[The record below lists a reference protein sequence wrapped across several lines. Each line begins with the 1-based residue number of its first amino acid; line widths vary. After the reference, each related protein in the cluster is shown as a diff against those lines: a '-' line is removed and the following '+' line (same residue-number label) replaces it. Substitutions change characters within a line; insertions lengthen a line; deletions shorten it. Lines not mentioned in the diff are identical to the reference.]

1 MASARDILNSLNG
14 PTEDI
19 LEDYNVNTQAFEF
32 PKEPPYDP
40 SMAEIGFGMPGA
52 QKGIESLFGGVK
64 NLFNRG
70 FITERPSDD
79 SNINAGAYE
88 TMVPDDRNVLQEL
101 PEILS
106 DLEYRNIAANSV
118 LNTPDMLFDML
129 STGIQLGSDV
139 ITGYKNNDILS
150 GLDTGFFEENVI
162 MPEFDELQYDDKFA
176 SGEKDLE
183 MLASAGMSYPLYR
196 YLKGKLPKG
205 WLGQKGLAAWAPY
218 TDKVATSK
226 GAGNFFKNL
235 FTGMGGTT
243 IPKLLGT
250 TGLTAGI
257 GTFLN
262 SGPLNAYADDWNAG
276 AQREEYQKIPNR
288 GTNSYTYAPKG
299 ADRNNPNE
307 MRNAEV
313 IQNSPQDSIQRYQI
327 PARGPTGPW
336 NNYRD

>member
-1 MASARDILNSLNG
+1 MASAEDILNSLNG

-40 SMAEIGFGMPGA
+40 SMAEIGFGIPGA
-52 QKGIESLFGGVK
+52 QEGIESLFSGAK

-70 FITERPSDD
+70 FITERPSNDF
-79 SNINAGAYE
+79 NINAGAYE
-88 TMVPDDRNVLQEL
+88 NMVPDERNVLQEL

-106 DLEYRNIAANSV
+106 NLEYKKIIANSV
-118 LNTPDMLFDML
+118 LNTPDMLLDL
-129 STGIQLGSDV
+129 LTVAPQLGSE
-139 ITGYKNNDILS
+139 IGNNISNNGDFSDLGS
-150 GLDTGFFEENVI
+150 FMENE
-162 MPEFDELQYDDKFA
+162 PKFKELEYDDKFKDGERELEFA
-176 SGEKDLE
+176 GSG
-183 MLASAGMSYPLYR
+183 AGAFSLYK
-196 YLKGKLPKG
+196 YLKNKLPNFA
-205 WLGQKGLAAWAPY
+205 QKGIAQWAPY
-218 TDKVATSK
+218 MDKIATSSSK
-226 GAGNFFKNL
+226 GNFFKNI
-235 FTGMGGTT
+235 FTGLPRG
-243 IPKLLGT
+243 LSQ
-250 TGLTAGI
+250 TGIMTAPFAGI
-257 GTFLN
+257 TTFLN
-262 SGPLNAYADDWNAG
+262 SKPLNAYADDWNNRRG
-276 AQREEYQKIPNR
+276 NSGETEEYEGTPNR